1 MHYSTVDD
9 VLWSTKLTLLNKQY
23 FYRNT
28 MQCQKLYQVFEVL
41 SFSLDTGPQSFC
53 QSFIAL
59 SMICCS
65 KSIQKFGVP
74 VCQVATV
81 VMETTQLVLSQVEN
95 FFIINWELNKGSLS
109 LPKIISKCCELVKL
123 IVAVRLFV
131 RHSVVHLDNK
141 LAACLPVCI
150 V

>member
-1 MHYSTVDD
+1 
-9 VLWSTKLTLLNKQY
+9 
-23 FYRNT
+23 

-95 FFIINWELNKGSLS
+95 FFIIN
-109 LPKIISKCCELVKL
+109 
-123 IVAVRLFV
+123 
-131 RHSVVHLDNK
+131 
-141 LAACLPVCI
+141 
-150 V
+150 